1 MTSSSHDRGCGHV
14 LADRPLIG
22 RNQVRVV
29 TRVVDNAIVAA
40 VAPPVVMVMM
50 LLVGCQGAGPVAMVT
65 GRGGAGDRVLV
76 ERVPD
81 PRSRPVLD
89 QVAADAPVAVVT
101 RRRHG
106 YHVAGAPLLHK
117 HPL

>member
-1 MTSSSHDRGCGHV
+1 M

-22 RNQVRVV
+22 RNQLRVV
-29 TRVVDNAIVAA
+29 ARVVDDAVVAA

-50 LLVGCQGAGPVAMVT
+50 LVCCQGAGSVAMVT

-81 PRSRPVLD
+81 PWRRPVLD
-89 QVAADAPVAVVT
+89 QVAADATVAVVA

-106 YHVAGAPLLHK
+106 NHVAGAPLLH
-117 HPL
+117 